1 MRVVIGEDE
10 ALLREGLGHVLTN
23 DGFEVVASV
32 GTAVELEVE
41 VERLAPDL
49 VITDIRMPPSF
60 TDEGIV
66 AALRIRQAHPEVAV
80 VVLSQHVQRRYA
92 SELIGQRD
100 GGVGYLLKQRIADVR
115 AFTADLRHV
124 QAGGTVLDPDVVAVL
139 VARAT
144 KISGPVGEL
153 TPRQLEVL
161 GLMAEGRSN
170 SYIAE
175 HLGSSEKAV
184 VHHTSN
190 IYDAFSLPVA
200 ADDHRR
206 VLAVV
211 RYLAAAGDLAA
222 DGDRGGGRG

>member
-23 DGFEVVASV
+23 DGFEVVTSV

-60 TDEGIV
+60 TDEGLV

-170 SYIAE
+170 SYIAA

-211 RYLAAAGDLAA
+211 RYLAAAGDLDA
-222 DGDRGGGRG
+222 GSGIR

>member
-60 TDEGIV
+60 TDEGLV
-66 AALRIRQAHPEVAV
+66 AALHIRQAHPEVAV

-170 SYIAE
+170 SYIAA

-211 RYLAAAGDLAA
+211 RYLAAAGDLGA
-222 DGDRGGGRG
+222 GSGIR

>member
-10 ALLREGLGHVLTN
+10 ALLREGLRHVLSN
-23 DGFEVVASV
+23 DGFEVVAAV
-32 GTAVELEVE
+32 GTAVELEIE
-41 VERLAPDL
+41 VARLTPDL
-49 VITDIRMPPSF
+49 VITDIRMPPTF
-60 TDEGIV
+60 TDEGLV
-66 AALRIRQAHPEVAV
+66 AALRIRQAHPEAAV

-139 VARAT
+139 LARAT

-153 TPRQLEVL
+153 TPRQLDVL

-170 SYIAE
+170 SYIAAR
-175 HLGSSEKAV
+175 LGSSEKAV

-190 IYDAFSLPVA
+190 IYDAFDLPVA

-211 RYLAAAGDLAA
+211 RYLAAAGDVDAGA
-222 DGDRGGGRG
+222 GGR

>member
-32 GTAVELEVE
+32 GTAVEDEVE

-60 TDEGIV
+60 TDEGLV

-170 SYIAE
+170 SYIAA

-211 RYLAAAGDLAA
+211 RYLAAAGDLDA
-222 DGDRGGGRG
+222 GSGIR

>member
-41 VERLAPDL
+41 VARHTPDL
-49 VITDIRMPPSF
+49 VITDIRMPPTF
-60 TDEGIV
+60 TDEGLV
-66 AALRIRQAHPEVAV
+66 AALRIRQAHPEAAV

-92 SELIGQRD
+92 SELIGQRG

-161 GLMAEGRSN
+161 SLMAEGRSN
-170 SYIAE
+170 RYIAA
-175 HLGSSEKAV
+175 HLGSSEKAI

-190 IYDAFSLPVA
+190 IYDTFSLPVA

-211 RYLAAAGDLAA
+211 RYLAAAGDLDA
-222 DGDRGGGRG
+222 RI

>member
-10 ALLREGLGHVLTN
+10 VLLREGLVHVLSN
-23 DGFEVVASV
+23 DGFEVVAAV

-41 VERLAPDL
+41 VARLAPDL
-49 VITDIRMPPSF
+49 VITDIRMPPTF
-60 TDEGIV
+60 TDEGLV

-139 VARAT
+139 LARAT
-144 KISGPVGEL
+144 KISGPVGKL
-153 TPRQLEVL
+153 TPRQLDVL

-170 SYIAE
+170 SYIAAR
-175 HLGSSEKAV
+175 LGSSEKAV
-184 VHHTSN
+184 VHHTSS
-190 IYDAFSLPVA
+190 IYDAFDLPVA

-211 RYLAAAGDLAA
+211 RYLAAAGDVDAGA
-222 DGDRGGGRG
+222 GGR

>member
-60 TDEGIV
+60 TDEGLV
-66 AALRIRQAHPEVAV
+66 AALRIRQAHPEAAV

-170 SYIAE
+170 SYIAA

-211 RYLAAAGDLAA
+211 RYLAAAGDLDA
-222 DGDRGGGRG
+222 GSGIR

>member
-1 MRVVIGEDE
+1 MRSTSPFSPE
-10 ALLREGLGHVLTN
+10 
-23 DGFEVVASV
+23 
-32 GTAVELEVE
+32 
-41 VERLAPDL
+41 
-49 VITDIRMPPSF
+49 PPSMRAPPRPSSR
-60 TDEGIV
+60 TETLSRLPV
-66 AALRIRQAHPEVAV
+66 CVMRTSTERASECLTALVRASATMRYADCEVAV

-139 VARAT
+139 VARAS
-144 KISGPVGEL
+144 KLSGPVGDL

-170 SYIAE
+170 SHIAAR
-175 HLGSSEKAV
+175 LGSSEKAV

-190 IYDAFSLPVA
+190 IYDTFGLPVA

-211 RYLAAAGDLAA
+211 RYLAAAGDL
-222 DGDRGGGRG
+222 DGGAGIH